1 MAKDKVSKS
10 QGGHASPTHRDLL
23 IDDVIP
29 CYGKRDGNKGHRRG
43 RGVKMSESG
52 DAEKSWDFS

>member
-23 IDDVIP
+23 IDDIIP
-29 CYGKRDGNKGHRRG
+29 CDGNKGHRRG
-43 RGVKMSESG
+43 RGGEDELESG
-52 DAEKSWDFS
+52 DAVKSWGFS